1 MGIDRNRL
9 EQEAV
14 KLLQRGKTD
23 QALQRYQTL
32 VRDDPRDRRIRQ
44 KLAELYLQTGQNSQA
59 EQHFRQLVKSFRR
72 AGQEK
77 HDNGKVK

>member
-44 KLAELYLQTGQNSQA
+44 KLAELYLQTGQNSQSSQNSA
-59 EQHFRQLVKSFRR
+59 AQHSLRCSV
-72 AGQEK
+72 
-77 HDNGKVK
+77 